1 MKKKFW
7 KRVLVWLKGLNRILR
22 ALICSIAT
30 IFVLAVSIL
39 MIAIAHF
46 LIEAWVYLV
55 IGIVFFG
62 ALFFAWY
69 FAWRDAEK
77 EW

>member
-7 KRVLVWLKGLNRILR
+7 KKIITWLKGLNRVLR
-22 ALICSIAT
+22 ALICSVTT
-30 IFVLAVSIL
+30 IFILAIAVL
-39 MIAIAHF
+39 MIALAHF

-55 IGIVFFG
+55 IGITFFA

-69 FAWRDAEK
+69 WAWRDAEK